1 MEYVCFLYCSV
12 YICQGA
18 DKENLWKQSW
28 GFLVGDHVCYSW
40 LLPIDW
46 ISRSSWSV
54 SILPGFP
61 SNPTWREALIL
72 CQGFTVC
79 GANYWKMML
88 QYKCFVF
95 STRCFMFVGLI
106 LLTEVII
113 MYQAKNVV
121 RGSIMNLF
129 FLCVCVNRKKVK
141 LFINV
146 KFSYVKGRGHYEMQ
160 KSSATQ
166 LTLLLTKWW
175 LKRLRIAAK
184 L

>member
-95 STRCFMFVGLI
+95 FHSLLYVCWLNFVDWGNYY
-106 LLTEVII
+106 VPS
-113 MYQAKNVV
+113 KNVV